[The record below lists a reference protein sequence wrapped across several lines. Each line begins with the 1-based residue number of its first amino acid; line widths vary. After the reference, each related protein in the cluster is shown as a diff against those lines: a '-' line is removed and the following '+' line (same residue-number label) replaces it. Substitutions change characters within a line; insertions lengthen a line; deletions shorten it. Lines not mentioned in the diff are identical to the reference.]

1 MLVLRRKKDQSLV
14 INGNIRITVA
24 RVDGNGVRL
33 AIEAPDQVSI
43 VRGELIVPVEGS
55 EAIVPINNH
64 KSKSNNVLKKIFSNK
79 EADIFN
85 QKAVGNV

>member
-43 VRGELIVPVEGS
+43 VRGELIEPVARTES
-55 EAIVPINNH
+55 IVQINDH
-64 KSKSNNVLKKIFSNK
+64 KSKSNSVIKKIFAKKNTV
-79 EADIFN
+79 EFN
-85 QKAVGNV
+85 QKVVDI

>member
-14 INGNIRITVA
+14 IGGNIRITVA

-43 VRGELIVPVEGS
+43 VRGELLDSMEQT
-55 EAIVPINNH
+55 ETIVPINNH
-64 KSKSNNVLKKIFSNK
+64 KSKNSSVLKKIFAK
-79 EADIFN
+79 KDRVEFN
-85 QKAVGNV
+85 QKVVDI